1 MSDSGERLVPGSVV
15 IPSFARILLATDF
28 STSSMASATFT
39 ALLAKYYRASLL
51 VAHVISV
58 APQTEGVVAK
68 KPGTGKSREEEARL
82 RDFVAGTPLGGCSYE
97 TVVAQGPV
105 WEVLAAMIEE
115 KHIDLVVVGTRG
127 RSPVGKLLMGSV
139 AQRIFN
145 LAPCPVLSVSPRA
158 HTMLSS
164 DRGLSRILY
173 ATDFSPESLKALP
186 YAISL
191 AEVSHARL
199 VLMHAPSASE
209 ATSNEIVMG
218 YHQHLSALIPPEHRH
233 RCESD
238 TLVTAGEP
246 SRAILDAAAENSADL
261 IILGSHAYEGTLS
274 HFQVPIS
281 IAYRVVAQ
289 APCPVLRVRS

>member
-1 MSDSGERLVPGSVV
+1 MSDSGERLASESVA
-15 IPSFARILLATDF
+15 IPSFTRILLATDF
-28 STSSMASATFT
+28 SSSSVASATFA
-39 ALLAKYYRASLL
+39 ALLANYYRASLV

-58 APQTEGVVAK
+58 ATQAEGVVQK
-68 KPGTGKSREEEARL
+68 KPGTGKLREAEARL
-82 RDFVAGTPLGGCSYE
+82 RDFVANTSLGGCNYE
-97 TVVAQGPV
+97 TVVGEGQV

-158 HTMLSS
+158 HTMLGS

-191 AEVSHARL
+191 GEVSHARV
-199 VLMHAPSASE
+199 VLMHAPATSE
-209 ATSNEIVMG
+209 AISNEIIMG

-238 TLVTAGEP
+238 TLVTVGEP
-246 SRAILDAAAENSADL
+246 SRAILDAASENNADL